1 MSYSTAELNMLIQ
14 QGKCHIPYVSEN
26 MDTSL
31 SCIGEIVSLLKQFF
45 EGETYIVENFW
56 KRFNQIQH
64 FI

>member
-45 EGETYIVENFW
+45 EGETYIVENF
-56 KRFNQIQH
+56 
-64 FI
+64 